1 MAKRKPELRREDCI
15 THEQK
20 LAYSRQMYERWLAI
34 GENEPPSVLL
44 DFKRF
49 PPETEDWHHPEY
61 FIAWANAERQKR
73 KDISEFEAQ
82 RL

>member
-49 PPETEDWHHPEY
+49 PPETEDYITRVFHRMGERRAPE
-61 FIAWANAERQKR
+61 AERH
-73 KDISEFEAQ
+73 F
-82 RL
+82 